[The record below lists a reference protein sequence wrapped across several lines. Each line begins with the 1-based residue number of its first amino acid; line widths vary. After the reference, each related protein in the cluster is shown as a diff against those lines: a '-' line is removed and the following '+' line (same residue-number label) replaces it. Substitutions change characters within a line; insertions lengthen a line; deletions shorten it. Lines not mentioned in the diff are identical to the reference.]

1 MNEVFPKLFDVD
13 YFRTGEPRVK
23 GATRSWP
30 MVSPSEGQAE
40 QRVFLAFDEYR
51 KSRSNEA
58 MAVAL
63 RVREI
68 LDSVQSKEGKWEK
81 LENREGNL
89 IALLARK
96 GNDLLA
102 LGRAL
107 ELLNVPYQIS
117 RSGVFYDFEEV
128 VQFEN
133 LLKVLIDPRDKIAL
147 AGVLRAPLYGLSDQE
162 LLEFFTDS
170 YSGAEEILE
179 ELERFRRLSRS
190 LSASQLVEEVIEV
203 RGLRESYLQADLEGS
218 IANIEGFIS
227 VIRAEELS
235 GSCDGSLRSALET
248 LLQKIA
254 DGEKP
259 PEIDTASCPVVLS
272 TVHGSKGLEY
282 PMVILAMLEQDR
294 SGIKDFIVEE
304 SSLGSSRVPLV
315 GVRVEDPD
323 KEYRRSKT
331 LSGFLAEQQS
341 KQLAASEAKRLFY
354 VACTRAEEYLILA
367 LRKEKKEK
375 EQPSDLSKAIRA
387 SQSPAG
393 WLGMIAKR
401 NDSGWIFDSGKQKAI
416 EIPVT

>member
-1 MNEVFPKLFDVD
+1 
-13 YFRTGEPRVK
+13 
-23 GATRSWP
+23 
-30 MVSPSEGQAE
+30 
-40 QRVFLAFDEYR
+40 
-51 KSRSNEA
+51 
-58 MAVAL
+58 
-63 RVREI
+63 
-68 LDSVQSKEGKWEK
+68 
-81 LENREGNL
+81 
-89 IALLARK
+89 
-96 GNDLLA
+96 
-102 LGRAL
+102 
-107 ELLNVPYQIS
+107 
-117 RSGVFYDFEEV
+117 
-128 VQFEN
+128 
-133 LLKVLIDPRDKIAL
+133 
-147 AGVLRAPLYGLSDQE
+147 
-162 LLEFFTDS
+162 
-170 YSGAEEILE
+170 
-179 ELERFRRLSRS
+179 
-190 LSASQLVEEVIEV
+190 
-203 RGLRESYLQADLEGS
+203 
-218 IANIEGFIS
+218 
-227 VIRAEELS
+227 
-235 GSCDGSLRSALET
+235 LET
-248 LLQKIA
+248 ILQKIA